1 MSTVTT
7 GLCRVCGERRTLN
20 KRDRVTR
27 HFVTGNQLCH
37 GSHVGPVADSIYC
50 EEVEDKELE
59 PVIQTIPM
67 RIAHM
72 QEIINQAIP
81 ETSEDMLRARRTLA
95 HFESRNV

>member
-50 EEVEDKELE
+50 EEVEDKEIE
-59 PVIQTIPM
+59 PTNPTIPM
-67 RIAHM
+67 RIKYL
-72 QEIINQAIP
+72 QELIRQGKPA
-81 ETSEDMLRARRTLA
+81 TSEDMLRARRTLA
-95 HFESRNV
+95 HFEARNV